1 MSNASDFVI
10 ENGVL
15 VKYTGTSG
23 DVAIPDEVKEI
34 GAHTFEGNKKIKNV
48 VLSNGVGLIG
58 YCAFKGCSALETIHI
73 PENVLRFEGQSFSG
87 CTKLKNV
94 VIPNSNAFAYG
105 AFENC
110 RSLEYIK
117 ASEETL
123 ETIFRGAGDKLKINI
138 SYGYLCSDDK
148 SEKYEETCKWFKKKI
163 LPIIFENDNSKALSK
178 LFGMYKKPIKIN
190 DIDEYLIIAA
200 EKPELAAFLL
210 EYKNKYYSPVKTEK
224 NTELNTQKELGFKPK
239 TIAEWRKVF
248 AISDIGGAWVLE
260 NYKIKESSVEIP
272 EKIGAK
278 PVIELQ
284 NTFENHEEITSVLI
298 PNSIEI
304 IGWNVFDGTSIE
316 EISIPENVI
325 GIGMFSFANCKNL
338 KKVTFCG
345 NNCSE
350 IDETAFKNSLD
361 VVIHAPAGS
370 FAEIYAKEN
379 NIPFV
384 AE

>member
-1 MSNASDFVI
+1 MISFASDYL
-10 ENGVL
+10 E
-15 VKYTGTSG
+15 
-23 DVAIPDEVKEI
+23 
-34 GAHTFEGNKKIKNV
+34 GAHEAILRRLIETNYEKLSGYGSDPYCISAAEKIRAA
-48 VLSNGVGLIG
+48 
-58 YCAFKGCSALETIHI
+58 CET
-73 PENVLRFEGQSFSG
+73 PEADVRF
-87 CTKLKNV
+87 LV
-94 VIPNSNAFAYG
+94 
-105 AFENC
+105 
-110 RSLEYIK
+110 EYIK

-123 ETIFRGAGDKLKINI
+123 EGIFRGAGDKLKINI

-190 DIDEYLIIAA
+190 DIDEYLSFVT
-200 EKPELAAFLL
+200 EKPELTSFLL
-210 EYKNKYYSPVKTEK
+210 EYKNKYYSSEQVNK
-224 NTELNTQKELGFKPK
+224 NAETNSEKELGIKPK
-239 TIAEWRKVF
+239 TLAEWRKVF
-248 AISDIGGAWVLE
+248 AISDIGGKWVLE
-260 NYKIKESSVEIP
+260 KYKIKEAFVEIP
-272 EKIGAK
+272 EKIGTK

-316 EISIPENVI
+316 EISIPENVM
-325 GIGMFSFANCKNL
+325 GLGMFSFANCEKL

-345 NNCSE
+345 NNCTE
-350 IDETAFKNSLD
+350 IDETAFRNSTN

-370 FAEIYAKEN
+370 YAETYAKEN

>member
-1 MSNASDFVI
+1 MGNANDFVI

-15 VKYTGTSG
+15 KKYNGVG
-23 DVAIPDEVKEI
+23 GNVVIPEEVKEI
-34 GAHTFEGNKKIKNV
+34 GAHVFEGNKKVKRVTIPD
-48 VLSNGVGLIG
+48 SVGLIG

-94 VIPNSNAFAYG
+94 VISNPNAFAYG

-110 RSLEYIK
+110 RALEYIK

-123 ETIFRGAGDKLKINI
+123 EGIFRGAGDKLKINI

-148 SEKYEETCKWFKKKI
+148 SEKYEETCKWFKQKL
-163 LPIIFENDNSKALSK
+163 LPIIFENDNPKALSK

-190 DIDEYLIIAA
+190 DIDEYLSFVT
-200 EKPELAAFLL
+200 EKPELTSFLL
-210 EYKNKYYSPVKTEK
+210 EYKNKYYSSKQVNK
-224 NTELNTQKELGFKPK
+224 NAETNSEKELGIKPK
-239 TIAEWRKVF
+239 TLAEWRKVF
-248 AISDIGGAWVLE
+248 AISDIGGKWVLE
-260 NYKIKESSVEIP
+260 KYKIKEAFVEIP
-272 EKIGAK
+272 EKIGTK

-316 EISIPENVI
+316 EISIPENVM
-325 GIGMFSFANCKNL
+325 GLGMFSFANCEKL

-345 NNCSE
+345 NNCTE
-350 IDETAFKNSLD
+350 IDETAFQSSTN

-370 FAEIYAKEN
+370 YAETYAKEN